1 MSEERPFG
9 IPPES
14 GAPIA
19 PEQAAFLREH
29 AQLDAAQ
36 AAQVDNGVMP
46 ALEPEQLATV
56 VQRHVVGPAAE
67 GVDAVV
73 NNNNHNAPFPE
84 GVAPAAFKDHVSAL
98 VRGSDAPVKS
108 NLDAP
113 LDVEQYAAAARTD
126 PPFKDVNLTVGDSV
140 VSHSQQIPTKAARA
154 VAGRAAVAG
163 ASFVAIGFS
172 LPLLI
177 FEILRDFWQILS
189 LVISI
194 SFTPP
199 FTIGNIFGRFAF
211 AINFDIAL
219 LLPDIAGIDI
229 SAAYHGMWIV
239 LFLVSIGLTQVH
251 RKLIAS
257 SLPDP
262 RREFTMLRTWV
273 MMDRSLVLK
282 MRAVTFLLTLL
293 YLPVTQYA
301 LEILVCS
308 HKYEHVHGHCPGAFY
323 VITAIIAIIAVTI
336 FLPVRLFYVIQSNV
350 PKERLFDATGEPNQ
364 YAERDYL
371 ADLAKKSRKNPVA
384 SLFNEY
390 NRGMRFHKVTIMAL
404 KCYLILVAVLLSG
417 NVATG
422 KKYTQVYNGT
432 ALVNG
437 AVLAETPNDTYNH
450 VRPALMIFG
459 LLVYTLV
466 CVLRRPFIAT
476 LAHALDVFQR
486 VFAMI
491 CIACAYMIMFDVA
504 PDAIAWVFNGTMFAM
519 FFISIL
525 FIIASFEAV
534 QEKFR
539 FAIGDVRL
547 TPVSANDPTPKWFK
561 PELVDFARQR
571 KPRVWQDYWTNLLV
585 HQEPFALRPP
595 ERTIESHGLFSDD
608 AAETEHQRI
617 AAETCDFEYVD
628 NDDTV
633 AYLLDFKGSVAE
645 RHMENIEIA
654 ADVGAAHFESG
665 LLKLT
670 ASEMDSVVFATRQ
683 LHGRDCYVNRPGKT
697 HGVVGQWGCLYVM
710 PMPYEC
716 FFAPD
721 DDGPEIRFTTVDME
735 DLIRDNSH
743 PEIQRQRRVREQLR
757 GLALECERGYQVY
770 FHITRQETI
779 STGKNESTE
788 YTMTRTHGTLRV
800 RPLREKPIFQV
811 PGTDTTMSVGPGFT
825 VEIEYKTG
833 TAAEKGGQTI
843 NNTAVIGHEELGIFP
858 DLRMT
863 EQLDRLINGNLD
875 RVKKGH
881 FDVLRH
887 KDCFRRYFMSEFL
900 AKALTLSYAFWPAV
914 FNNDRATL
922 ADVRR
927 QLGEYEHN
935 PQLRALAAP
944 EKRGVLE
951 AVYQRL
957 ALYDTCPA
965 TALWVCFWHDL
976 RALAAPEK
984 RGVLEAVYQRLAL
997 YDTCPATALW
1007 VCFWHD
1013 LYTNNLDLKKIAK
1026 DEDVNGLLNP
1036 YVPTS
1041 IVWNPV
1047 SMEKCCEALRSVGL
1061 QSESGGGFIRVALLN
1076 KLYGAL
1082 GAAMQSPDA
1091 GKAADA
1097 SDGGADSASVSVSS
1111 PTAANAMRTMECF
1124 EPMRHPAYGAA
1135 LVPCTMDNFNHPGLQ
1150 LVVRLGNGATN
1161 SFYDDDGNVC
1171 THYQRYPIVADTFG
1185 GRVPDDA
1192 YVP

>member
-308 HKYEHVHGHCPGAFY
+308 HKYEDVHGHCASTIYSISAIVGLVVMTLALPGQLFQ
-323 VITAIIAIIAVTI
+323 IIRA
-336 FLPVRLFYVIQSNV
+336 NV
-350 PKERLFDATGEPNQ
+350 PKEREFDASGNPNEHP
-364 YAERDYL
+364 ERDYL
-371 ADLAKKSRKNPVA
+371 TDLAKKTRKNPVA

-390 NRGMRFHKVTIMAL
+390 NRGMRFHKVTIMLL
-404 KCYLILVAVLLSG
+404 KCYLIVVAVLLSG
-417 NVATG
+417 NSLHG
-422 KKYTQVYNGT
+422 KNYERD
-432 ALVNG
+432 ALGNRTR
-437 AVLAETPNDTYNH
+437 VLATTPSDTWDH
-450 VRPALMIFG
+450 LRQSLMIAG
-459 LLVYTLV
+459 LLIYSIV
-466 CVLRRPFIAT
+466 CIIRRPFIAT
-476 LAHALDVFQR
+476 LAAVLDVLLR
-486 VFAMI
+486 LSATI
-491 CIACAYMIMFDVA
+491 AIACAYMIMFKVA
-504 PDAIAWVFNGTMFAM
+504 PEAMAWVFNVVMILM
-519 FFISIL
+519 IVVSIV
-525 FIIASFEAV
+525 FIIASFDAV
-534 QEKFR
+534 QERFR
-539 FAIGDVRL
+539 KAIGDVKL
-547 TPVSANDPTPKWFK
+547 TPVSEDDPTPLWFK
-561 PELVDFARQR
+561 PGHVDFSKYR
-571 KPRVWQDYWTNLLV
+571 KPMVWQDYWTNLLL

-595 ERTIESHGLFSDD
+595 AIKVDENGDEIDD
-608 AAETEHQRI
+608 DEVKHARI
-617 AAETCDFEYVD
+617 AAETGDFEYVD

-654 ADVGAAHFESG
+654 ADVGADIFRSG
-665 LLKLT
+665 LLKMT
-670 ASEMDSVVFATRQ
+670 PAEVESVIYATRQ
-683 LHGRDCYVNRPGKT
+683 LHGRDCFLDNG
-697 HGVVGQWGCLYVM
+697 GLGQFGCLYIL

-721 DDGPEIRFTTVDME
+721 DDTAETRLTTVDMTR
-735 DLIRDNSH
+735 LITSNAN
-743 PEIQRQRRVREQLR
+743 PEIQRRRRVREQLR
-757 GLALECERGYQVY
+757 GLALECERGYQAY
-770 FHITRQETI
+770 FHFQRQESIKVPDGTDSQGHTKYKTI
-779 STGKNESTE
+779 HVLVT
-788 YTMTRTHGTLRV
+788 YTHGALNIATQ
-800 RPLREKPIFQV
+800 REKPMFRLPSGGEMKIV
-811 PGTDTTMSVGPGFT
+811 PGFAVSLTYAQGTYTEHGGGTTNGAT
-825 VEIEYKTG
+825 
-833 TAAEKGGQTI
+833 
-843 NNTAVIGHEELGIFP
+843 IGHGELGITMDFQITP
-858 DLRMT
+858 
-863 EQLDRLINGNLD
+863 ELDRLIQGNLD
-875 RVKKGH
+875 RVKAGH
-881 FDVLRH
+881 MDVLRQ
-887 KDCFRRYFMSEFL
+887 KDCFRRYFHSEFL

-935 PQLRALAAP
+935 PQ
-944 EKRGVLE
+944 
-951 AVYQRL
+951 
-957 ALYDTCPA
+957 
-965 TALWVCFWHDL
+965 L

>member
-654 ADVGAAHFESG
+654 ADVGADIFRSG
-665 LLKLT
+665 LLKMT
-670 ASEMDSVVFATRQ
+670 PAEVESVIYATRQ
-683 LHGRDCYVNRPGKT
+683 LHGRDCFLDNG
-697 HGVVGQWGCLYVM
+697 GLGQFGCLYIL

-721 DDGPEIRFTTVDME
+721 DDTAETRLTTVDMTR
-735 DLIRDNSH
+735 LITSNAN
-743 PEIQRQRRVREQLR
+743 PEIQRRRRVREQLR
-757 GLALECERGYQVY
+757 GLALECERGYQAY
-770 FHITRQETI
+770 FHFQRQESIKVPDGTDSQGHTKYKTI
-779 STGKNESTE
+779 HVLVT
-788 YTMTRTHGTLRV
+788 YTHGALNIATQ
-800 RPLREKPIFQV
+800 REKPMFRLPSGGEMKIV
-811 PGTDTTMSVGPGFT
+811 PGFAVSLTYAQGTYTEHGGGTTNGAT
-825 VEIEYKTG
+825 
-833 TAAEKGGQTI
+833 
-843 NNTAVIGHEELGIFP
+843 IGHGELGITMDFQITP
-858 DLRMT
+858 
-863 EQLDRLINGNLD
+863 ELDRLIQGNLD
-875 RVKKGH
+875 RVKAGH
-881 FDVLRH
+881 MDVLRQ
-887 KDCFRRYFMSEFL
+887 KDCFRRYFHSEFL

-935 PQLRALAAP
+935 PQ
-944 EKRGVLE
+944 
-951 AVYQRL
+951 
-957 ALYDTCPA
+957 
-965 TALWVCFWHDL
+965 L